1 MPLKRR
7 EVIRR
12 FLNIVDALNQQG
24 AVLGLLPLLLVAGGA
39 AAAGVGMLQLL
50 ILGYSLIYL
59 FFTMKTALDNH
70 GFEAAL
76 IVMLEVILAL
86 TVPLLAAQTDPE
98 TFQALMNNAQR

>member
-1 MPLKRR
+1 
-7 EVIRR
+7 
-12 FLNIVDALNQQG
+12 
-24 AVLGLLPLLLVAGGA
+24 
-39 AAAGVGMLQLL
+39 
-50 ILGYSLIYL
+50 
-59 FFTMKTALDNH
+59 MKTALDNH